1 MGKLRQYLTKHWF
14 WLVVNLASL
23 LPLIMLIW
31 NFATD
36 NMGAD
41 PVAYITKKTGQS
53 AIILLGLSLACTPVN
68 TVFGFRPALTVRK
81 SLGLYAFMYAALHL
95 LNFISL
101 DYGFNFHYIFAD
113 AVLTK
118 RYMIVG
124 ITAFL
129 LLLPLAI
136 TSTKGWMKSLGR
148 NWKRL
153 HKLAYV
159 AGVLALLHYIWL
171 VKLDLTWPFL
181 YTAVLIVLFVLR
193 VPQVR
198 RYVSN
203 FQRKPVPKA
212 QGPNARKGR
221 VMNAESEPA
230 A

>member
-1 MGKLRQYLTKHWF
+1 MNTQLSIVRQKLTKHWF
-14 WLVVNLASL
+14 WILVNLAAL
-23 LPLIMLIW
+23 TPLVMLIW

-81 SLGLYAFMYAALHL
+81 SLGLYAFLYAALHL
-95 LNFISL
+95 MNFIGL
-101 DYGFNFHYIFAD
+101 DYGFNFNYIFAD

-118 RYMIVG
+118 RYMLVG
-124 ITAFL
+124 LSAFL
-129 LLLPLAI
+129 ILLPLAI

-153 HKLAYV
+153 HKLVYG
-159 AGVLALLHYIWL
+159 AGVLAILHYWWL
-171 VKLDLTWPFL
+171 VKLDTRWPVIYATALGIFL
-181 YTAVLIVLFVLR
+181 FLR

-198 RYVSN
+198 KYMSN
-203 FQRKPVPKA
+203 LQRKPTAGTKIPNVRKVRPANA
-212 QGPNARKGR
+212 QG
-221 VMNAESEPA
+221 
-230 A
+230 